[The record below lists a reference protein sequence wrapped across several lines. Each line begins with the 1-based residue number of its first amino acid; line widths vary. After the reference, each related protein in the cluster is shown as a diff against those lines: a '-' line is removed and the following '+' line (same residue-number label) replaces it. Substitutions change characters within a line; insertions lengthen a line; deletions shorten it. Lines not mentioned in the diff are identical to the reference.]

1 MNRNMSENKELPA
14 VHLSVDELEKV
25 EDLLRENTTKC
36 EIEIVLSLPGGSRPD
51 IPFCGTNQY

>member
-1 MNRNMSENKELPA
+1 MSENKELPA

-36 EIEIVLSLPGGSRPD
+36 EIEIVLSLPGGGRPD